1 MARILIVDDEDAV
14 AGIVAYFLRKAGHT
28 PTVAADGETA
38 LRLAHTRPD
47 LILLDLGLPVLSGA
61 EVLRRLK
68 GSPETA
74 QIPVI
79 IVSGDPDAAALVR
92 DSGARAVAAIL
103 RKPVTFQEL
112 RDVVDAVL
120 EAPARWAEGSDL
132 GVREKRGQLLYR
144 LITEGS
150 NTLVRQ
156 VCLRLDAERTRPYGP
171 RTAHAPS
178 WRDLAGAGQ
187 REGLLSAG
195 EAGLLAAEPAV
206 LARCH

>member
-1 MARILIVDDEDAV
+1 MARILIVEDEDAV

-28 PTVAADGETA
+28 PTVAAEGATA
-38 LRLAHTRPD
+38 LREASARPD

-68 GSPETA
+68 CTPETA

-92 DSGARAVAAIL
+92 DSGAHAVAAIL

-112 RDVVDAVL
+112 CDVVDAVL
-120 EAPARWAEGSDL
+120 GAPAWWAEGSDL
-132 GVREKRGQLLYR
+132 GFRETRGQLLYR

-156 VCLRLDAERTRPYGP
+156 VCLRLDAERTRPRDP
-171 RTAHAPS
+171 RTVHTPS

-187 REGLLSAG
+187 REGLLSAR
-195 EAGLLAAEPAV
+195 EAAVLAAEPAL
-206 LARCH
+206 LAGCH